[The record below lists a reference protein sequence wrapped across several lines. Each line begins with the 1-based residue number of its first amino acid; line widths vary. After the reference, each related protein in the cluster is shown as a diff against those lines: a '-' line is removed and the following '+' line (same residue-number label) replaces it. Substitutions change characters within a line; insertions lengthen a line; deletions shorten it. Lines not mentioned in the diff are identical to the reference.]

1 MSEHPTLAQRQRAL
15 EETGRVDEGLYLEFN
30 AAYGYNS
37 ATPMS
42 WLLARLKHLAH
53 RLEIGQSL
61 SLYDPA
67 SGAQQTV
74 DSMEQFHRWMDRHF
88 PGTWC

>member
-1 MSEHPTLAQRQRAL
+1 MSGHRPLAQQRRDM
-15 EETGRVDEGLYLEFN
+15 EKTGRVDEDLYLEFN

-42 WLLARLKHLAH
+42 WLLARLKSLAH
-53 RLEIGQSL
+53 RLAIGQSL
-61 SLYDPA
+61 SLYDPT

-74 DSMEQFHRWMDRHF
+74 DSMEQFNRWMDRHF
-88 PGTWC
+88 PGTWS